1 MQQNAFGCYFCP
13 PLSSSTNNMLT
24 KGKKILRR
32 VSLLMFKLKAHRQ
45 GRAASDAAGAN
56 EWIQICRLGRESDGT
71 CMSPQKE
78 PAFLKSKLCSELLDL
93 KG

>member
-24 KGKKILRR
+24 KGKKNLCL

-45 GRAASDAAGAN
+45 GRAASMQL
-56 EWIQICRLGRESDGT
+56 EQ
-71 CMSPQKE
+71 MSG
-78 PAFLKSKLCSELLDL
+78 FKSAVWEEKAMVHAYLPRRNPLF
-93 KG
+93 